1 MTTITNTV
9 PQEIVELANSVSTL
23 TRGCRF
29 MSLTYTSK
37 KSQETSR
44 YTVLV
49 GFSYINLVEKS
60 IGELN
65 EILPTLTGDELI
77 AGQAVMD
84 SLQKSLTAHSIGQ
97 QNDDY
102 TKKGMY
108 APVKNGVNINLND
121 NSIQLF
127 GLVQSKVVLVEGEHK
142 PVNSKPMT
150 ILKNKITKKLS
161 VSHFR
166 EFALDKN
173 VVLSGK
179 SNGET
184 FECAGDITT
193 LKNVV
198 VDVNQP
204 ALVVEE
210 KVLV

>member
-1 MTTITNTV
+1 MTNENQIV
-9 PQEIVELANSVSTL
+9 PQEIVNLANSVSTL
-23 TRGCRF
+23 TQGCRF
-29 MSLTYTSK
+29 MSLTYTAK
-37 KSQETSR
+37 KTNETSR

-60 IGELN
+60 IGEL
-65 EILPTLTGDELI
+65 EAILPTLTGEELV
-77 AGQAVMD
+77 AGQMVMD
-84 SLQKSLTAHSIGQ
+84 SLQKSLEAHKNGQ
-97 QNDDY
+97 QNEDY

-108 APVKNGVNINLND
+108 APVRNGVNINLND

-150 ILKNKITKKLS
+150 ILKNKITKQLS
-161 VSHFR
+161 VSKFR
-166 EFALDKN
+166 EFALDKS
-173 VVLSGK
+173 VVLGGK

-184 FECAGDITT
+184 FECSSDFEA

-198 VDVNQP
+198 VNVNQSKP
-204 ALVVEE
+204 VVE